1 MRDFHSLDIWK
12 KSHELTLDV
21 YRVTETFPKNE
32 IFALTSQVRRAAYS
46 IPMNIAEGCGRKS
59 EAEFCQF
66 LNISSGS
73 ASELEYQMLLA
84 RDLGY
89 LDSIAFNQLS
99 EKVVTVRK
107 MICSFASYASSL
119 TAPKARPRTSKPAE
133 SRRPHT

>member
-21 YRVTETFPKNE
+21 YRVTENFPKNE

-84 RDLGY
+84 HDLGY
-89 LDSIAFNQLS
+89 LDSMVFQQLN
-99 EKVVTVRK
+99 EKVVAIRK

-119 TAPKARPRTSKPAE
+119 KAPKARPHTSKPAE